1 MNMSIELH
9 TKRLSIRDVAVKW
22 LRKWELGEPVV
33 VVSGLPRSGTSMVMK
48 MLEAGGIPILTDH
61 ERHADEDNPEGYFEH
76 TRVKNLAADPDKS
89 WLRDARGKA
98 LKVISHLIKEL
109 PADNYYRVI
118 LVRRDLQEVLASQ
131 NIMLTRRQQ
140 PNPIADAEAAELYRK
155 HLHSTVLHIE
165 GRANMDLLRIN
176 YHEVVRDPLACAQQ
190 IQRFVGRKLD
200 TASMAAVVNERLYR
214 NRNPRPSA

>member
-1 MNMSIELH
+1 MNMSMEPR
-9 TKRLSIRDVAVKW
+9 TKHFFRHDAALKW

-33 VVSGLPRSGTSMVMK
+33 VVSGLPRSGTSMLMK
-48 MLEAGGIPILTDH
+48 MLAAGGMPILTDH
-61 ERHADEDNPEGYFEH
+61 ERRADEDNPEGYFEH
-76 TRVKNLAADPDKS
+76 TRVKDLAADPDKS
-89 WLRDARGKA
+89 WLREARGKA

-131 NIMLTRRQQ
+131 NIMLVRRQQ
-140 PNPIADAEAAELYRK
+140 PNPIADAEAVELYRK

-165 GRANMDLLRIN
+165 GRKNMELLRVN
-176 YHEVVRDPLACAQQ
+176 YHEVVHDPLACAQQ
-190 IQRFVGRKLD
+190 IHRFVGHELD

-214 NRNPRPSA
+214 NRNQQRSA